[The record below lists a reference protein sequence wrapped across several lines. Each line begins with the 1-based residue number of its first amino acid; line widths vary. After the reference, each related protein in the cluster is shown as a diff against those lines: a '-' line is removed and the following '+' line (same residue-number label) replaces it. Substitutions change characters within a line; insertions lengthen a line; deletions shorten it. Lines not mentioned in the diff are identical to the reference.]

1 MEMYK
6 DQSETDQTRQESI
19 PICNET
25 VSQISILQRHV
36 RHRIFQSIWL
46 VALNTI
52 NDRYCT
58 ILSYVL
64 LPPLQIHQIR
74 ERTKNWTVDGNN
86 TFVIL
91 FPADRF

>member
-1 MEMYK
+1 MEMYR

-19 PICNET
+19 PICNEA
-25 VSQISILQRHV
+25 VSQISMLQRYV
-36 RHRIFQSIWL
+36 RHHIFQFILL
-46 VALNTI
+46 VALNTV

-74 ERTKNWTVDGNN
+74 EGLKN
-86 TFVIL
+86 
-91 FPADRF
+91 